1 MLYNC
6 ALYNTVKE
14 VKMDF
19 TSKLLFLSLVA
30 LSLSIKYPDVTKNDE
45 YPYKK
50 FMQDTVHNCY
60 CEPYKEGYLEGRPSY
75 LWQYVSTNS
84 TFVDA
89 DNLKYVLTV
98 IFKEKSLLITK
109 CVNWQQKVISSTHTI
124 RHGIC

>member
-1 MLYNC
+1 
-6 ALYNTVKE
+6 
-14 VKMDF
+14 MDF

-30 LSLSIKYPDVTKNDE
+30 LTLSIKYPDVTKNDE

-84 TFVDA
+84 NLFVDA
-89 DNLKYVLTV
+89 DNLKYNFDGYFQRET
-98 IFKEKSLLITK
+98 LLITK
-109 CVNWQQKVISSTHTI
+109 RVNCQQKVISSLI
-124 RHGIC
+124 CHGIYPI